1 LDPEL
6 DLGCLPYRERFA
18 SGAPDERSIST
29 RAKKQDSERYEI
41 KKKEEEIV

>member
-1 LDPEL
+1 MSEL
-6 DLGCLPYRERFA
+6 A

-41 KKKEEEIV
+41 KKKKEEIV